1 MGLFGTLVV
10 FTVTW
15 WLVFLMTLPFGIKTP
30 DEPQPGHAP
39 SAPERSRVAIKAAIT
54 TAIAVSITGLAFAAV
69 EYDLI
74 AFRDM
79 LEEP

>member
-10 FTVTW
+10 FTITW
-15 WLVFLMTLPFGIKTP
+15 WLVFLMTLPFGVKVP
-30 DEPQPGHAP
+30 EEPQPGHAP
-39 SAPERSRVAIKAAIT
+39 SAPERPRVAIKAAIT

-74 AFRDM
+74 GFRDL
-79 LEEP
+79 LEQP